1 MLETDKSDSLIM
13 NLNDNL
19 FLYKLDDSLAWLF
32 NIENGEHYKL
42 NDSSH
47 FILSLFDGK
56 KTVDE
61 IQKMY
66 IKKYEKEDV
75 EETILLKDFNELL
88 DCLMRNNVLNTLKEK
103 RGIKEDENG
112 RK

>member
-1 MLETDKSDSLIM
+1 MLETNKINSVRM
-13 NLNDNL
+13 ELNDTL

-61 IQKMY
+61 IQTIY
-66 IKKYEKEDV
+66 IKKYANEGVAEP
-75 EETILLKDFNELL
+75 ILLKDFNELL
-88 DCLMRNNVLNTLKEK
+88 DRLMRNNFLNTLKN
-103 RGIKEDENG
+103 KEE
-112 RK
+112 

>member
-1 MLETDKSDSLIM
+1 MLETNKSDSLRM

-56 KTVDE
+56 KTVGE
-61 IQKMY
+61 IQKIY
-66 IKKYEKEDV
+66 IKEYANKDV
-75 EETILLKDFNELL
+75 EEPQLLKDFNELL
-88 DCLMRNNVLNTLKEK
+88 DRLMRNNFLNTLKK
-103 RGIKEDENG
+103 
-112 RK
+112 

>member
-1 MLETDKSDSLIM
+1 MLETREINSLKM
-13 NLNDNL
+13 KLNDNL

-56 KTVDE
+56 KTIGE
-61 IQKMY
+61 IQEIYMQ
-66 IKKYEKEDV
+66 KYSNEGVEKP
-75 EETILLKDFNELL
+75 ILLKDFNELL
-88 DCLMRNNVLNTLKEK
+88 DHLENNHLLITLEK
-103 RGIKEDENG
+103 IMEE
-112 RK
+112 

>member
-1 MLETDKSDSLIM
+1 MLETDKINSLRM
-13 NLNDNL
+13 ELNDNL

-42 NDSSH
+42 NDGSH

-66 IKKYEKEDV
+66 IKKYGNEEV

-88 DCLMRNNVLNTLKEK
+88 DRLMRNNFLNTLKN
-103 RGIKEDENG
+103 KEE
-112 RK
+112 

>member
-1 MLETDKSDSLIM
+1 MLETNKSDSLRM
-13 NLNDNL
+13 ELNDNL

-61 IQKMY
+61 IQKIY
-66 IKKYEKEDV
+66 IQKYEKEDV
-75 EETILLKDFNELL
+75 AESILLKDFNELL
-88 DCLMRNNVLNTLKEK
+88 DRLRKNNFLNTLKK
-103 RGIKEDENG
+103 
-112 RK
+112 

>member
-1 MLETDKSDSLIM
+1 MLETNKINSVRM
-13 NLNDNL
+13 ELNDNL

-47 FILSLFDGK
+47 FILALFDGK

-61 IQKMY
+61 IKKIY
-66 IKKYEKEDV
+66 IKKYANEDV
-75 EETILLKDFNELL
+75 AEPILLKDFNELF
-88 DCLMRNNVLNTLKEK
+88 DRLMRNNLLSSLKK
-103 RGIKEDENG
+103 
-112 RK
+112 

>member
-1 MLETDKSDSLIM
+1 MLETNKSNSVGM
-13 NLNDNL
+13 ELNDNL

-32 NIENGEHYKL
+32 DIENGEHYKL

-61 IQKMY
+61 IQKIY
-66 IKKYEKEDV
+66 IKKYANENVAEP
-75 EETILLKDFNELL
+75 ILLKDFNELL
-88 DCLMRNNVLNTLKEK
+88 DCLMRNNFLNSLKK
-103 RGIKEDENG
+103 
-112 RK
+112 

>member
-1 MLETDKSDSLIM
+1 MLETNKSDSLRM
-13 NLNDNL
+13 ELNDNL

-32 NIENGEHYKL
+32 NIESGEHYKL

-61 IQKMY
+61 IQKIY
-66 IKKYEKEDV
+66 IKKYANEDV
-75 EETILLKDFNELL
+75 VEPQLLKDFNELL
-88 DCLMRNNVLNTLKEK
+88 DRLMRNNFLNTLKNRE
-103 RGIKEDENG
+103 E
-112 RK
+112 